1 MSCITFGPKKIQVR
15 KSMSRTSKQLLLK
28 QIRFHRA
35 KCQLRL
41 VSVTN
46 SDKLRVFVVRH
57 HRTQRVAS
65 HCCCCHFIP
74 FFTYSVWVMSF
85 SKISLIQKKQN
96 TLMTKILKCKT
107 KLRLNWKENSIALNV
122 QRLLHVYKIFWQG

>member
-1 MSCITFGPKKIQVR
+1 MLLMSCITFGPKKIQVR

-57 HRTQRVAS
+57 HHTQRVAS

-74 FFTYSVWVMSF
+74 FFTYSVSHVIF
-85 SKISLIQKKQN
+85 QNITNPEKTEHTHVKNSL
-96 TLMTKILKCKT
+96 
-107 KLRLNWKENSIALNV
+107 V
-122 QRLLHVYKIFWQG
+122 F